1 LATTGATASNTG
13 IGGIFVSTASG
24 RGQQLHDCFVRFCWP
39 GLVSAAVSAPI
50 LGQPDIRGHG
60 VAAPGACIWSR
71 AAACPGGEGEE
82 AVGSDIIQQRAEIE
96 GVIAGRTLCDEL
108 RQVAETAGDAWA
120 YADEAVAGAD
130 DGGGDGWRSL
140 TWSQVRE
147 RVLELAAGFA
157 ALGLERGERVALMLP
172 NRSEHVLADLGAVH
186 AGGLGVTLYATLA
199 PEQIAYVAAD
209 CDARIAVLD
218 GAAELA
224 RWQPVLEQLPGIT
237 KIIVR
242 DPAACPA
249 GDRYMTWGGLV
260 ALGRDRLAAK
270 PGVIADR
277 VAAIKPGDPLALLY
291 TSGTTGNPK
300 GVLLTHQ
307 NVLYEM
313 AAAERMGIIVPQVRW
328 VSYLPLAHI
337 AERMFSIYLAIG
349 AVGHVHFCPDP
360 AQLVRV
366 IGQVR
371 PTAFFG
377 VPRVWEKIR
386 TGIQALLAAEQD
398 EGKRAAVAQAMDI
411 GRRYVTSCQYG
422 QTTPPELAAQFR
434 TADAK
439 VLGPI
444 RGLLGLGEAVSVF
457 SAAAPLPPDVAAF
470 FAGLGMKILD
480 VYGMTET
487 TGAFTANTPAEF
499 RLGTV
504 GRPYAG
510 VEVAIAAD
518 GEILARGPLTTPG
531 YLDRPDLTEALIDV
545 GGWLHTGDI
554 GTIDADGFV
563 SVTDRKKE
571 LIITA
576 GGENI
581 APAAVENVLVAHPLI
596 GQALAYGD
604 RRPYLVALLTL
615 DGEVAPAW
623 AGARGITVG
632 SLAALAANP
641 QILAEVA
648 AAVAA
653 ANERLARVQQVKRWR
668 LLPVEW
674 TAETEE
680 LTPTL
685 KLKRRVVHAKYA
697 DVLDSLYAG

>member
-1 LATTGATASNTG
+1 M
-13 IGGIFVSTASG
+13 VS
-24 RGQQLHDCFVRFCWP
+24 
-39 GLVSAAVSAPI
+39 
-50 LGQPDIRGHG
+50 
-60 VAAPGACIWSR
+60 
-71 AAACPGGEGEE
+71 
-82 AVGSDIIQQRAEIE
+82 SDIVRQRAEIE
-96 GVIAGRTLCDEL
+96 SLIAGRTLCDEL
-108 RQVAETAGDAWA
+108 QRVAETCGDADA
-120 YADEAVAGAD
+120 YSEEAGA
-130 DGGGDGWRSL
+130 GAGWRSL
-140 TWSQVRE
+140 TWSQVRQ
-147 RVLELAAGFA
+147 RVLEVAAGFA
-157 ALGLERGERVALMLP
+157 ALGLAPGERVALMLP

-199 PEQIAYVAAD
+199 PEQVAYVAAD

-224 RWQPVLEQLPGIT
+224 RWQPVLDQLPGLAT
-237 KIIVR
+237 VIVR
-242 DPAACPA
+242 DPVACPA
-249 GDRYMTWGGLV
+249 GEAYMSWDGLV
-260 ALGRDRLAAK
+260 ALGRERLAAD
-270 PGVIADR
+270 PDEITAR

-300 GVLLTHQ
+300 GVVLTHR
-307 NVLYEM
+307 NIMYEM
-313 AAAERMGIIVPQVRW
+313 AAAERMGVVVPGVRW

-337 AERMFSIYLAIG
+337 AERMFTIYLAIG
-349 AVGHVHFCPDP
+349 AAGHVHFCPD
-360 AQLVRV
+360 ATQLVRV

-386 TGIQALLAAEQD
+386 AGIQALLTAEQD
-398 EGKRAAVAQAMDI
+398 EAKRAAVARAMDT
-411 GRRYVTSCQYG
+411 GRRYVQGCQYG
-422 QTTPPELAAQFR
+422 HAAPPELAAQFR
-434 TADAK
+434 AADEQ

-487 TGAFTANTPAEF
+487 TGAFTANTPAGF

-504 GRPYAG
+504 GRPYPGMEVTVAG
-510 VEVAIAAD
+510 D
-518 GEILARGPLTTPG
+518 GEILARGPLATPG
-531 YLDRPDLTEALIDV
+531 YLNRPDLTGDLLDPD
-545 GGWLHTGDI
+545 GWLHTGDI

-581 APAAVENVLVAHPLI
+581 APAAVENALVAHPLI

-604 RRPYLVALLTL
+604 RRPYVTALLTL
-615 DGEVAPAW
+615 DGEAAPAW
-623 AGARGITVG
+623 ARARGITAG
-632 SLAALAANP
+632 SLAELASDP
-641 QILAEVA
+641 QMLAEVA
-648 AAVAA
+648 AGVAA
-653 ANERLARVQQVKRWR
+653 ANQQLARVQQVKRWR

-685 KLKRRVVHAKYA
+685 KLKRRIVHAKYA
-697 DVLDSLYAG
+697 DVIDSLYAG

>member
-1 LATTGATASNTG
+1 MS
-13 IGGIFVSTASG
+13 
-24 RGQQLHDCFVRFCWP
+24 
-39 GLVSAAVSAPI
+39 
-50 LGQPDIRGHG
+50 
-60 VAAPGACIWSR
+60 
-71 AAACPGGEGEE
+71 
-82 AVGSDIIQQRAEIE
+82 SDMTRQRADIE
-96 GVIAGRTLCDEL
+96 GAIAGRTLCDEL
-108 RQVAETAGDAWA
+108 RHVAETSGDADA
-120 YADEAVAGAD
+120 YSDEAGT
-130 DGGGDGWRSL
+130 GDGWQSL
-140 TWSQVRE
+140 TWSQARQ
-147 RVLELAAGFA
+147 RVLEVAAGFA
-157 ALGLERGERVALMLP
+157 ALGLAPGERVALMLP

-186 AGGLGVTLYATLA
+186 AGGLGVTMYATLA

-218 GAAELA
+218 GPAELA
-224 RWQPVLEQLPGIT
+224 RWQPVLDQLPGI
-237 KIIVR
+237 KKVIVR
-242 DPAACPA
+242 DRTVCPA
-249 GDRYMTWGGLV
+249 GDQYMTWTDFE
-260 ALGRDRLAAK
+260 ALGRDRLAAD
-270 PGVIADR
+270 PGEITAR
-277 VAAIKPGDPLALLY
+277 MAAIKPGDPLALLY

-300 GVLLTHQ
+300 GVLLTHR
-307 NVLYEM
+307 NILYEM
-313 AAAERMGIIVPQVRW
+313 AAAERAGIVVPRVRW

-349 AVGHVHFCPDP
+349 AISHVHFCPDA

-386 TGIQALLAAEQD
+386 AGIQALLAAEQD
-398 EGKRAAVAQAMDI
+398 EGKRVAVAQAMDT
-411 GRRYVTSCQYG
+411 GRHYVHSCQYG
-422 QTTPPELAAQFR
+422 QATPPELAAQYR
-434 TADAK
+434 AADEQ
-439 VLGPI
+439 VLRPV
-444 RGLLGLGEAVSVF
+444 RGLLGLGEAESVF

-470 FAGLGMKILD
+470 FAGLGMTILD

-487 TGAFTANTPAEF
+487 TGAFTANTPAGF
-499 RLGTV
+499 KLGTV

-510 VEVAIAAD
+510 MEVKVAGD

-531 YLDRPDLTEALIDV
+531 YLNRPDLTEALIDPN
-545 GGWLHTGDI
+545 GWLHTGDI

-571 LIITA
+571 LIVTA

-604 RRPYLVALLTL
+604 RRPYVVALLTL
-615 DGEVAPAW
+615 DGEAAPAW
-623 AGARGITVG
+623 ARARGITAG
-632 SLAALAANP
+632 SLAELACDP
-641 QILAEVA
+641 QVLTEVA
-648 AAVAA
+648 VGVAA
-653 ANERLARVQQVKRWR
+653 ANQQLARVQQVKRWR

-697 DVLDSLYAG
+697 DVIDSLYAGDPADHVG